1 MKIAVGWTDK
11 YHAGVCLVDAAGRAG
26 RTLGH
31 VEIREGETNY
41 SIVLSDVNSGYLV
54 ADSEKSEGLTAARIK
69 GTLLSQVLE
78 AGLAA

>member
-1 MKIAVGWTDK
+1 MRIAVGWTDK

-31 VEIREGETNY
+31 VEIRERENTY
-41 SIVLSDVNSGYLV
+41 SIVLSDVNGGYLV
-54 ADSEKSEGLTAARIK
+54 ADSRKTDGLTNARVK
-69 GTLLSQVLE
+69 GTILSQVLE